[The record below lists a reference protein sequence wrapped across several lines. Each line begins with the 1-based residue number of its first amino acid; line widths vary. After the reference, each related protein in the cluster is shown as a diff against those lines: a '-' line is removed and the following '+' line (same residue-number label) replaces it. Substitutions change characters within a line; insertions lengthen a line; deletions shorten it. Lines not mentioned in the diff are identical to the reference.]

1 MSDNPRSYGAVADGQ
16 THPIG
21 HRFGTTLEA
30 AALWR
35 DRNGGRPYAWMV
47 DERFGLRYTLT
58 VSADQTGSSRVATF
72 NKTVPTIFGFT
83 DFAQFNG
90 DPGEGQKQLAPGWLV
105 SGAGVAA
112 ENQRRRLRSRGGQH
126 QFDGR
131 PICRCEDE
139 GTVLTFSLPLADFQ
153 ALEMDYV
160 GVQSAVAAL
169 AARGGGVVTLPAG
182 TPAGTVPVGTRE
194 RQMGRIPRQRE
205 HRRCRSRE

>member
-112 ENQRRRLRSRGGQH
+112 ETSVAAFDLAAGSITFDRATNMPLRRGS
-126 QFDGR
+126 
-131 PICRCEDE
+131 
-139 GTVLTFSLPLADFQ
+139 VLTFSLPLADFQ

-160 GVQSAVAAL
+160 G
-169 AARGGGVVTLPAG
+169 
-182 TPAGTVPVGTRE
+182 
-194 RQMGRIPRQRE
+194 
-205 HRRCRSRE
+205 